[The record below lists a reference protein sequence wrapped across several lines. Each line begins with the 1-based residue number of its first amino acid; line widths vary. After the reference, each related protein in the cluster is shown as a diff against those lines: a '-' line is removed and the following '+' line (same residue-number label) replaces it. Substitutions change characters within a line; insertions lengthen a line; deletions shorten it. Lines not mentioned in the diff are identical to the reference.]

1 MEDFLLQEYSNLPK
15 GKYVNIIIVRKT
27 LSETIFRTEGSG
39 EPLNREYVHAGIN
52 DTKVIPRI
60 VISKR
65 KQTAVERRTGR
76 ELLRGFNLLPDG
88 TNSCMLNTNNPC
100 EKCVDCWVYGY
111 AVGSGG
117 AQKSRVITEDAFSIL
132 PSTEITDTKTFN
144 ALYDN
149 NTMRNPLTGE
159 ASTSINSSEYIK
171 PETFFIDI
179 EVLKDVTRDEMLYV
193 LGNILRSTR
202 YGAISSK
209 IGRIKNIIAGIVFSD
224 SEIFSTLELT
234 QKIYDINTTHP
245 QQEES
250 VLKSV
255 KKAIPELLEN
265 MPVRKLLLSE
275 EDLIS
280 LLQEINK
287 LYETPEEFLKELS
300 RSYPK
305 NTSESKESK
314 KTSKKRSED
323 IEKSEESVKEE
334 DLFSGENA

>member
-1 MEDFLLQEYSNLPK
+1 MSNLTMEDFLLKEYSNLPK
-15 GKYVNIIIVRKT
+15 GKYVNVIIARKT
-27 LSETIFRTEGSG
+27 LSEVIFRTEGSG

-65 KQTAVERRTGR
+65 KQTAVERRSGR
-76 ELLRGFNLLPDG
+76 ELLRGFGLLPDKDS
-88 TNSCMLNTNNPC
+88 NCMLNTNNPC
-100 EKCVDCWVYGY
+100 EKCIDCWVYGY
-111 AVGSGG
+111 AVGAGG

-159 ASTSINSSEYIK
+159 ASTSINSSEYVK

-179 EVLKDVTRDEMLYV
+179 EVLKDVTKDEMLYII
-193 LGNILRSTR
+193 GNILRSTR

-209 IGRIKNIIAGIVFSD
+209 IGRIKNIIAGIVFAD

-234 QKIYDINTTHP
+234 QKVYDTNATHP
-245 QQEES
+245 QQEET
-250 VLKSV
+250 VIKSV
-255 KKAIPELLEN
+255 KEAIPELLEN
-265 MPVRKLLLSE
+265 IPIRKLLLPDE
-275 EDLIS
+275 ELTS

-287 LYETPEEFLKELS
+287 LYESPEEFLKKLS
-300 RSYPK
+300 ASYPK
-305 NTSESKESK
+305 AE
-314 KTSKKRSED
+314 
-323 IEKSEESVKEE
+323 
-334 DLFSGENA
+334 